1 MIGSLRL
8 TAAADLRAILE
19 VDSAGPGWPI
29 TLTDPDGNV
38 GSFTGLSGDIAQVID
53 PETGQA
59 VSGRFAHVAIPTAT
73 IREKLPGSGLPQGIA
88 DTKTK
93 PWVVEFDDID
103 GLPYKFKVSKSNPD
117 RTLGLVSLTLE
128 IYE

>member
-1 MIGSLRL
+1 MAGLRE
-8 TAAADLRAILE
+8 TAAADLRVILE
-19 VDSAGPGWPI
+19 QDTAGPGWPI

-38 GSFTGLSGDIAQVID
+38 GTFTGLSGDIAQVID

-59 VSGRFAHVAIPTAT
+59 VSGRFAHVSIPTAT
-73 IREKLPGSGLPQGIA
+73 IREKLPTSGLPQGIS
-88 DTKTK
+88 DTTEK
-93 PWVVEFDDID
+93 PWIVEFDDID